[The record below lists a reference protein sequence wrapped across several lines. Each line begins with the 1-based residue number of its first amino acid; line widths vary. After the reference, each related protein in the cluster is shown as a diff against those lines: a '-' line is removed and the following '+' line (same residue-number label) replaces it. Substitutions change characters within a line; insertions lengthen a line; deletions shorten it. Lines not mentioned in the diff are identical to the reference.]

1 MGIAIVGGEKARLD
15 FDRGVCYNR
24 ANERSVSMEKNSQS
38 RFQNTWKNFRFGV
51 AAQIVISL
59 LGFLSRTIF
68 IHVLSEEYLGINGL
82 YASILNVLSL
92 TELGLSDIVVYSLYK
107 PLAQGDEKQLTALMG
122 YYKTIYRIIAL
133 AVAVIGLGL
142 VPVLRL
148 LVKSTIDQYHLVLY
162 YLMFLANSVCSYL
175 LVYKSS
181 IIHADQKRYLIS
193 RYEICFKFL
202 SVAAQIMVLLLF
214 RNFTVYLFIQI
225 AMTVVSNLFISRKA
239 DQLYP
244 FLKEKAPLE
253 PETKKNIFRDVRH
266 MFSYKAGGQ
275 LLNSTDNLY
284 ISTLISTATVG
295 QYDNYVMIQGM
306 VSAYTTII
314 SQSVLGSLGNLNAT
328 GDRAQKKR
336 VFDIYSMGFS
346 WIAAF
351 CMASLLVLYN
361 PFILLWAGEK
371 WLLPMDTVAV
381 ICLNFYLPNVLVPV
395 WNFRNTSGLFRE
407 TKNILLYA
415 AAINLVL
422 SYFLGVKWVLTGILA
437 ETSISRLLTSF
448 WFEPYILHK
457 KIFETSC
464 APFFLRQGACLG
476 IVVLSFAAITLVSSL
491 CGLGV
496 WGDFFLRGVLCLVIP
511 NGLLLALNFRTEAF
525 GYLKE
530 KLLKKLGG

>member
-1 MGIAIVGGEKARLD
+1 MDNK
-15 FDRGVCYNR
+15 RG
-24 ANERSVSMEKNSQS
+24 S

-51 AAQIVISL
+51 AAQIVITL
-59 LGFLSRTIF
+59 LGFVSRTIF
-68 IHVLSEEYLGINGL
+68 IHVLSEDYLGVNGL

-107 PLAQGDEKQLTALMG
+107 PLAEGDEKQLTALMG
-122 YYKTIYRIIAL
+122 YYKTIYRVIAL
-133 AVAVIGLGL
+133 AVAVIGLAL

-148 LVKSTIDQYHLVLY
+148 LVKSEIDQYHLVLY
-162 YLMFLANSVCSYL
+162 YLMFLTNSVCSYL

-193 RYEICFKFL
+193 GYEMLFKFL
-202 SVAAQIMVLLLF
+202 TVALQVVCLLAF

-225 AMTVVSNLFISRKA
+225 AMTVTNNLFISRKA

-244 FLKEKAPLE
+244 FLKKKEPLDQEK
-253 PETKKNIFRDVRH
+253 KKSIFRDVRY

-284 ISTLISTATVG
+284 ISSLISTATCG
-295 QYDNYVMIQGM
+295 LYDNYLMIQGM

-328 GDRAQKKR
+328 AEPRQKKK
-336 VFDIYSMGFS
+336 VFDAYSMAFT
-346 WIAAF
+346 WIATF
-351 CMASLLVLYN
+351 CSAALLVMYN

-371 WLLPMDTVAV
+371 WLLPMQTVAV
-381 ICLNFYLPNVLVPV
+381 ICLNFFLPNVLVPV
-395 WNFRNTSGLFRE
+395 WNFRNTTGLFRE

-422 SYFLGVKWVLTGILA
+422 SYLLGARWGLTGILA
-437 ETSISRLLTSF
+437 ATSVSRLLTSF

-457 KIFETSC
+457 KVFATSSM
-464 APFFLRQGACLG
+464 PFFLRQAVHLAIVAVSFLLISWVSRLASLG
-476 IVVLSFAAITLVSSL
+476 P
-491 CGLGV
+491 
-496 WGDFFLRGVLCLVIP
+496 WGDFFLKGILCVIIP
-511 NGLLLALNFRTEAF
+511 NVLVLAVNGKTESFR
-525 GYLKE
+525 YLKN
-530 KLLKKLGG
+530 KLLEKFRS

>member
-1 MGIAIVGGEKARLD
+1 
-15 FDRGVCYNR
+15 
-24 ANERSVSMEKNSQS
+24 MENNSGS
-38 RFQNTWKNFRFGV
+38 RFQKSLKNFRFGV
-51 AAQIVISL
+51 AAQVVISL

-68 IHVLSEEYLGINGL
+68 IHILSEEYLGINGL
-82 YASILNVLSL
+82 YSSILNVLSL
-92 TELGLSDIVVYSLYK
+92 TELGLSDIMVYSLYK

-122 YYKTIYRIIAL
+122 YYKTLYRLIAL
-133 AVAVIGLGL
+133 AVAVIGLAL
-142 VPVLRL
+142 IPFLRS
-148 LVKSTIDQYHLVLY
+148 LVKSEIDGVHLVVY

-193 RYEICFKFL
+193 RYEMLFKFL
-202 SVAAQIMVLLLF
+202 TVAAQVAALLLF

-225 AMTVVSNLFISRKA
+225 AMTVANNLFISRKA
-239 DQLYP
+239 DALYP
-244 FLKEKAPLE
+244 FLKNKEPLDPEK
-253 PETKKNIFRDVRH
+253 KKSIFRDVRH

-295 QYDNYVMIQGM
+295 LYDNYTMIQGM

-328 GDRAQKKR
+328 GDKAQKKK
-336 VFDIYSMGFS
+336 VFDAYSMGFS

-351 CMASLLVLYN
+351 CTTALLVMYN
-361 PFILLWAGEK
+361 PFIRLWAGEK

-381 ICLNFYLPNVLVPV
+381 ICLNFFLPNVLVPV
-395 WNFRNTSGLFRE
+395 WNFRNTTGLFRE

-422 SYFLGVKWVLTGILA
+422 SYFLGIRWGLTGILA
-437 ETSISRLLTSF
+437 ATSISRLLTSF

-457 KIFETSC
+457 KVFEASC
-464 APFFLRQGACLG
+464 IPFFLRQGLCLG
-476 IVVLSFAAITLVSSL
+476 VVLLSFGVIAFLSRLCSL
-491 CGLGV
+491 GM
-496 WGDFFLRGVLCLVIP
+496 WGDFFLRGGLCLVVP
-511 NGLLLALNFRTEAF
+511 NLLLLALNCRTEAF

-530 KLLKKLGG
+530 KLVSKLGG

>member
-1 MGIAIVGGEKARLD
+1 MENK
-15 FDRGVCYNR
+15 RG
-24 ANERSVSMEKNSQS
+24 S

-51 AAQIVISL
+51 AAQIVITL
-59 LGFLSRTIF
+59 LGFISRTIF
-68 IHVLSEEYLGINGL
+68 IRVLSEDYLGVNGL

-107 PLAQGDEKQLTALMG
+107 PLAEGNEKQLTALMG
-122 YYKTIYRIIAL
+122 YYKTIYRVIAL
-133 AVAVIGLGL
+133 AVAVIGLAL

-148 LVKSTIDQYHLVLY
+148 LVKSEIDQYHLVLY

-193 RYEICFKFL
+193 GYEMLFKFL
-202 SVAAQIMVLLLF
+202 TVALQVVCLLAF

-225 AMTVVSNLFISRKA
+225 AMTVTNNLFISRKA

-244 FLKEKAPLE
+244 FLKKKEPLDQEK
-253 PETKKNIFRDVRH
+253 KKSIFRDVRY

-284 ISTLISTATVG
+284 ISSLISTATCG
-295 QYDNYVMIQGM
+295 LYDNYLMIQGM

-328 GDRAQKKR
+328 AEPRQKKQ
-336 VFDIYSMGFS
+336 VFDAYSMAFT
-346 WIAAF
+346 WIATF
-351 CMASLLVLYN
+351 CTAALLVMYN

-371 WLLPMDTVAV
+371 WLLPMQTVAV
-381 ICLNFYLPNVLVPV
+381 ICLNFFLPNVLVPV
-395 WNFRNTSGLFRE
+395 WNFRNTTGLFRE

-422 SYFLGVKWVLTGILA
+422 SYILGVRWGLTGILA
-437 ETSISRLLTSF
+437 ATSVSRLLTSF

-457 KIFETSC
+457 KVFGTSSM
-464 APFFLRQGACLG
+464 PFFLRQAVHLS
-476 IVVLSFAAITLVSSL
+476 IVVVSFLLISWVGRLAA
-491 CGLGV
+491 LGP
-496 WGDFFLRGVLCLVIP
+496 WGDFFLKGILCVIIP
-511 NGLLLALNFRTEAF
+511 NVLILAVNGKTESFR
-525 GYLKE
+525 YLKNKVLE
-530 KLLKKLGG
+530 KLGK

>member
-1 MGIAIVGGEKARLD
+1 MDNK
-15 FDRGVCYNR
+15 RG
-24 ANERSVSMEKNSQS
+24 S

-51 AAQIVISL
+51 AAQIVITL
-59 LGFLSRTIF
+59 LGFVSRTIF
-68 IHVLSEEYLGINGL
+68 IHVLSEDYLGVNGL

-107 PLAQGDEKQLTALMG
+107 PLAEGDEKQLTALMG
-122 YYKTIYRIIAL
+122 YYKTIYRVIAL
-133 AVAVIGLGL
+133 AVAVIGLAL

-148 LVKSTIDQYHLVLY
+148 LVKSEIDQYHLVLY
-162 YLMFLANSVCSYL
+162 YLMFLINSVCSYL

-193 RYEICFKFL
+193 GYEMLFKFL
-202 SVAAQIMVLLLF
+202 TVALQVVCLLAF

-225 AMTVVSNLFISRKA
+225 AMTVTNNLFISRKA

-244 FLKEKAPLE
+244 FLKKKEPLDQEK
-253 PETKKNIFRDVRH
+253 KKSIFRDVRY

-284 ISTLISTATVG
+284 ISSLISTATCG
-295 QYDNYVMIQGM
+295 LYDNYLMIQGM

-328 GDRAQKKR
+328 AEPRQKKQ
-336 VFDIYSMGFS
+336 VFDAYSMAFT
-346 WIAAF
+346 WIATF
-351 CMASLLVLYN
+351 CSAALLVMYN

-371 WLLPMDTVAV
+371 WLLPMQTVAV
-381 ICLNFYLPNVLVPV
+381 ICLNFFLPNVLVPV
-395 WNFRNTSGLFRE
+395 WNFRNTTGLFRE

-422 SYFLGVKWVLTGILA
+422 SYLLGVRWGLTGILA
-437 ETSISRLLTSF
+437 ATSVSRLLTSF

-457 KIFETSC
+457 KVFGTSSM
-464 APFFLRQGACLG
+464 PFFLRQAVHLS
-476 IVVLSFAAITLVSSL
+476 IVVVSFLLISWVGRLAA
-491 CGLGV
+491 LGP
-496 WGDFFLRGVLCLVIP
+496 WGDFFLKGILCVIIP
-511 NGLLLALNFRTEAF
+511 NVLILAVNGKTESFR
-525 GYLKE
+525 YLKNKVLE
-530 KLLKKLGG
+530 KLGK

>member
-1 MGIAIVGGEKARLD
+1 MDNK
-15 FDRGVCYNR
+15 RG
-24 ANERSVSMEKNSQS
+24 S

-51 AAQIVISL
+51 AAQIVITL
-59 LGFLSRTIF
+59 LGFVSRTIF
-68 IHVLSEEYLGINGL
+68 IRVLSEDYLGVNGL

-107 PLAQGDEKQLTALMG
+107 PLAEGDEKQLTALMG
-122 YYKTIYRIIAL
+122 YYKTIYRVIAL
-133 AVAVIGLGL
+133 AVAVIGLAL

-148 LVKSTIDQYHLVLY
+148 LVKSEIDQYHLVLY
-162 YLMFLANSVCSYL
+162 YLMFLTNSVCSYL

-193 RYEICFKFL
+193 GYEMLFKFL
-202 SVAAQIMVLLLF
+202 TVALQVVCLLAF

-225 AMTVVSNLFISRKA
+225 AMTVTNNLFISRKA

-244 FLKEKAPLE
+244 FLKKKEPLDQEK
-253 PETKKNIFRDVRH
+253 KKSIFRDVRY

-284 ISTLISTATVG
+284 ISSLISTATCG
-295 QYDNYVMIQGM
+295 LYDNYLMIQGM

-328 GDRAQKKR
+328 AEPRQKKQ
-336 VFDIYSMGFS
+336 VFDAYSMAFT
-346 WIAAF
+346 WIATF
-351 CMASLLVLYN
+351 CSAALLVMYN

-371 WLLPMDTVAV
+371 WLLPMQTVAV
-381 ICLNFYLPNVLVPV
+381 ICLNFFLPNVLVPV
-395 WNFRNTSGLFRE
+395 WNFRNTTGLFRE

-422 SYFLGVKWVLTGILA
+422 SYLLGVRWGLTGILA
-437 ETSISRLLTSF
+437 ATSVSRLLTSF

-457 KIFETSC
+457 KVFATSSM
-464 APFFLRQGACLG
+464 PFFLRQAVHLAIVAVSFLLISWVSRLASLG
-476 IVVLSFAAITLVSSL
+476 P
-491 CGLGV
+491 
-496 WGDFFLRGVLCLVIP
+496 WGDFFLKGILCVIIP
-511 NGLLLALNFRTEAF
+511 NVLVLAVNGKTESFR
-525 GYLKE
+525 YLKN
-530 KLLKKLGG
+530 KLLEKFRS